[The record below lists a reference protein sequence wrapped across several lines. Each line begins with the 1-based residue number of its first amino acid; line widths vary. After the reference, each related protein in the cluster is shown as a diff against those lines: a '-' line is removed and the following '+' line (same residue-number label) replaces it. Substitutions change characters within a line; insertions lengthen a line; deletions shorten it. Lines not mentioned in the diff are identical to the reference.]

1 MGGIV
6 FICFALLVFLG
17 LPIGVAIGVP
27 TLIPTLLDPKFA
39 GSTSAVIRYLA
50 SALDNITTLALPL
63 FMLSGAIMARG
74 GLSKKLFD
82 VFAYIVGKRTAG
94 LPCAVIVT
102 CIFYGAISGSGP
114 ATTAAVGAMCIPLLI
129 RLGYNKNFSAAM
141 VAIAG
146 SLGVVIPPSLIFVM
160 FGVTTGE
167 SVGDLFIA
175 GIIPGILIGIS
186 LMVWAYIYCKKNGE
200 DKAKIEANYRE
211 LKERGFLNVF
221 KDGFWALLTPVI
233 ILGGIYSGIVTPTE
247 AACLSV
253 FYALI
258 VSLFIYKTMSFR
270 DIKIFLMEAINSY
283 TPMCLLLA
291 FAIAFSRVLTLLKA
305 PQMLSAFLGST
316 FGSAT
321 TFLIAVNVAM
331 FIIGMFMDTGSVLT
345 ILAPLL
351 IVTVKDLGISPIH
364 FAVMMTCNLA
374 VGLSTP
380 PFGLDLFVVAPLVE
394 SEASV
399 VGKYAIPF
407 ILCFVIALLLIIFI
421 PQLSLCLL

>member
-1 MGGIV
+1 
-6 FICFALLVFLG
+6 
-17 LPIGVAIGVP
+17 
-27 TLIPTLLDPKFA
+27 
-39 GSTSAVIRYLA
+39 
-50 SALDNITTLALPL
+50 
-63 FMLSGAIMARG
+63 MLSGAIMARG

-141 VAIAG
+141 VAVAG

-258 VSLFIYKTMSFR
+258 VSLFIYKTMKFR

-351 IVTVKDLGISPIH
+351 IVTVKDLGISR
-364 FAVMMTCNLA
+364 
-374 VGLSTP
+374 ST
-380 PFGLDLFVVAPLVE
+380 
-394 SEASV
+394 S
-399 VGKYAIPF
+399 
-407 ILCFVIALLLIIFI
+407 
-421 PQLSLCLL
+421 QL

>member
-141 VAIAG
+141 VAVAG

-270 DIKIFLMEAINSY
+270 DIKIFLMEAIN
-283 TPMCLLLA
+283 
-291 FAIAFSRVLTLLKA
+291 RVLTLLKA

-321 TFLIAVNVAM
+321 TFLIAVNLAM